1 MKQEKSQLLEGFI
14 IIMVVISWLIG
25 AWAYAYAPDIVPIHW
40 NIKGKPDNFASKD
53 IGLFL
58 LPLINTGLYF
68 FLLIIPKI
76 DPNSEQVQQSMRSFQ
91 WIRFG
96 THALLASIMGWTA
109 ISIVDSMAL
118 KPDLIFAIIAL
129 FLAFLGRVMAHVKQ
143 NYFVG
148 VRTPWTLSNEKVWED
163 THRMTSPLWF
173 YSGIGMALLMSIV
186 SMMGLGPEIQLA
198 LFLVWIGIIVII
210 PIVYSYIRFREEKK
224 SIQ

>member
-1 MKQEKSQLLEGFI
+1 MKQEKSQLLEGLI

-25 AWAYAYAPDIVPIHW
+25 GWAYAYAPDIVPIHW
-40 NIKGKPDNFASKD
+40 NLEGKADNFASKD

-58 LPLINTGLYF
+58 LPIINTGLYF
-68 FLLIIPKI
+68 FLLVIPKI
-76 DPNSEQVQQSMRSFQ
+76 DPNSEQVRQSFRSFQ

-96 THALLASIMGWTA
+96 THALLASIMGWTTL
-109 ISIVDSMAL
+109 SIIDFIVV

-148 VRTPWTLSNEKVWED
+148 VRTPWTLSNEKVWAD
-163 THRMTSPLWF
+163 THRFTSPLWF
-173 YSGIGMALLMSIV
+173 YSGIGMAMVMSIISLV
-186 SMMGLGPEIQLA
+186 GLGPEVQLV

-224 SIQ
+224 SIE